1 MLSGWLRVRLFQQ
14 DATLQQTGLQG
25 MHQLACKVVMPNCL
39 CVGCAGEHGGLKLT
53 ANARA
58 ALMQRL
64 SGAPAPTN
72 GGLLGIPGMP
82 SALRVFLG
90 KPGEGLYV
98 SAATLDWSMREA
110 RMSSGTCL
118 KTDRSSFHSSRF
130 EEVQDLEAYNL
141 GGHAESLPGPPPM
154 VPAGTMLLSKD
165 AQALQMEQG
174 ILGPASPIPSPCLL
188 LKNMFDPA
196 ECAPC
201 PATHPLPNMSVISSC
216 CLKTCGSTA

>member
-1 MLSGWLRVRLFQQ
+1 
-14 DATLQQTGLQG
+14 
-25 MHQLACKVVMPNCL
+25 MPDGI

-82 SALRVFLG
+82 SALRATLS

-98 SAATLDWSMREA
+98 FAATLDWSMGEA

-118 KTDRSSFHSSRF
+118 KTNRTSWHNSRSG
-130 EEVQDLEAYNL
+130 EVRDLEAYNC

-154 VPAGTMLLSKD
+154 VPGGTVLLSKD

-201 PATHPLPNMSVISSC
+201 PAAHPPSRYKGGHSSC
-216 CLKTCGSTA
+216 CLQTCGSTV